1 MAPRLGEGTR
11 KEEGAEAAGL
21 SPTYFLLLL
30 CAEKP
35 FPSGSTG
42 GFPREMEV
50 GWGGEEWKGGGTQLS
65 ENLSHDT
72 RTIEQTRN
80 AMMEEGK
87 CFKKH

>member
-21 SPTYFLLLL
+21 SPTYFLPLL

-50 GWGGEEWKGGGTQLS
+50 GWGGEEWKGGDATERKS
-65 ENLSHDT
+65 VSRHTDDRTDEKCHDGG
-72 RTIEQTRN
+72 RE
-80 AMMEEGK
+80 ML
-87 CFKKH
+87 